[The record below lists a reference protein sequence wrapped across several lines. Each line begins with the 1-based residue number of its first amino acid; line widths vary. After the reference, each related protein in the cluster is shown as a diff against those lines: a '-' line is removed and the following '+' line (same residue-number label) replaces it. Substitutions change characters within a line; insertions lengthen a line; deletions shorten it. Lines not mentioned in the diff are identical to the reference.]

1 MLRFESEKEHV
12 LVFTFILARQ
22 EKVTLLRVNDSSFD
36 GLLILAFLSSLRL
49 QPYWSSCQISVSLSV
64 GAWHSE
70 PFEHRYEVRIVIPQ
84 LERSQARVF
93 NIL

>member
-36 GLLILAFLSSLRL
+36 GLLIFDFSIKLKASALLVVVPDIGIAFRG
-49 QPYWSSCQISVSLSV
+49 SVAFRAIRAPL
-64 GAWHSE
+64 
-70 PFEHRYEVRIVIPQ
+70 
-84 LERSQARVF
+84 
-93 NIL
+93 